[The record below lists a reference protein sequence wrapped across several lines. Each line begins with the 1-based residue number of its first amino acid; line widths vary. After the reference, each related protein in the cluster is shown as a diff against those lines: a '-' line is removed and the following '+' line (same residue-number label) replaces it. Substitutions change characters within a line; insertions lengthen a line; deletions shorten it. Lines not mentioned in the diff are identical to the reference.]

1 MYVKRKGI
9 WIEVN
14 GQGVKVREVDYGRKV
29 YGKNK

>member
-14 GQGVKVREVDYGRKV
+14 QCGVKVREVDYGRKV
-29 YGKNK
+29 YR